1 MQTHPT
7 AIISKKAKL
16 HKSVKVGPYSNIGDN
31 VNIGKDTE
39 IGANCQIYG
48 SATIGER
55 CKIFTGAVIGSI
67 PQDLKFKGEK
77 SSLII
82 GNDNV
87 IREYTTINL
96 ATGDGGKTIVGSGNL
111 IMAYAHIAHD
121 CNVGNE
127 CIIANC
133 GTLAGHVTIEDKVII
148 GGLSAI
154 HQFSRVG
161 TLSIIGGCSKVVQDI
176 PPYSTCDGHPARVY
190 GLNSIGLKRAGLNS
204 KVILELRRAF
214 KALFFSHLTTSTAI
228 EKIKKEIPES
238 KYLTHLIEFIA
249 NSQRGVTK
257 NK

>member
-39 IGANCQIYG
+39 IGANCQICG
-48 SATIGER
+48 NATIGER

-77 SSLII
+77 SSLVI

-133 GTLAGHVTIEDKVII
+133 GTLAGHVIIEDKVII
-148 GGLSAI
+148 GGLAAI

-190 GLNSIGLKRAGLNS
+190 GLNLIGLKRAGLNS

-214 KALFFSHLTTSTAI
+214 KVLFFSHLTTSTAI
-228 EKIKKEIPES
+228 KKIKKEIPES